1 MPEVPDVKGN
11 LMVKPEW
18 IVPAAVGALA
28 GALRTAAGG
37 GGWAGRELRSGVR
50 RAVEAE
56 PVRALVPICVDQ
68 ARTDPER
75 QARLQVR
82 LAALRPKTPLA
93 QFEIMFE
100 TGSLPGALAEA
111 GGRAVTKGCLAA
123 LRNRGV

>member
-1 MPEVPDVKGN
+1 
-11 LMVKPEW
+11 MVKPEW

-28 GALRTAAGG
+28 GALRTAAGGG

-56 PVRALVPICVDQ
+56 PVRALVPIRVDQ

-93 QFEIMFE
+93 QLEIMFE

>member
-1 MPEVPDVKGN
+1 
-11 LMVKPEW
+11 MVKPEW

-37 GGWAGRELRSGVR
+37 GGWAGRELRSGMR
-50 RAVEAE
+50 RAVE
-56 PVRALVPICVDQ
+56 PVRALVPIRVDQ
-68 ARTDPER
+68 ARADPER

-100 TGSLPGALAEA
+100 TGWLPGALAEA

-123 LRNRGV
+123 LRNRGA